1 MKFNLTSLDFV
12 KLRYKTNIIFFI
24 NDNNKMEAHIKLFG
38 VTLDSEEETLYKKY
52 RKLLRNTTTEQEK
65 KVLKKMYKELI
76 ENLEDIKDVLVK
88 EQPKNTKL
96 TTRKEFEKL
105 NNALNEDPELYQK
118 YFLKQQ
124 QNTSLFNG
132 IRIDKSQE
140 KELVNVV
147 GKGKSFNREK
157 FNQIFDEIK
166 GKEPV
171 KNLNYDE
178 LNPFNFNNMTDD
190 YQDVASYGGV
200 IAHMGEVKK
209 DFFPHNTRDDRVK
222 INLDRNFEETYKPR
236 EYYDDKRTTLEPVV
250 TRITSQHEFLDYKKK
265 QLYQESERNKEFI
278 KQNAFLFN
286 NLNLDEENDRR
297 NEENINWILN
307 G

>member
-1 MKFNLTSLDFV
+1 
-12 KLRYKTNIIFFI
+12 
-24 NDNNKMEAHIKLFG
+24 MEAHIKLFG

-76 ENLEDIKDVLVK
+76 ENLEDIKDVFVK
-88 EQPKNTKL
+88 EQSKKNTKL

-105 NNALNEDPELYQK
+105 NSALNEDPELYQK

-124 QNTSLFNG
+124 QNANLFNG

-140 KELVNVV
+140 KEFVNVV

-200 IAHMGEVKK
+200 IAHMGESKK

-236 EYYDDKRTTLEPVV
+236 EYYDDKRTALEPVV